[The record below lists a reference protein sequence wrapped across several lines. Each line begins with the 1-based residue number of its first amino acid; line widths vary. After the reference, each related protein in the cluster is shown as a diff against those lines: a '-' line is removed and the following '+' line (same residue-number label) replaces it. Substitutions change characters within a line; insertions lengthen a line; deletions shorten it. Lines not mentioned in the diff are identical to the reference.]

1 MEDLSSLLQRIQ
13 ALVDGRDD
21 VVPERR
27 LERMEH
33 TLTDGYARALEL
45 EAESGRLS
53 REIASSAGA
62 AGGSPDELRV
72 LAGRLAGNE
81 EDLRSLRRELAALRQ
96 TVYEARATADAAPPA
111 ASVRARRR

>member
-1 MEDLSSLLQRIQ
+1 MEDLSSLLERIQ

-45 EAESGRLS
+45 EAESGRLG
-53 REIASSAGA
+53 REIASAAGA
-62 AGGSPDELRV
+62 DGGSAEELRA
-72 LAGRLAGNE
+72 LARRLAQNE
-81 EDLRSLRRELAALRQ
+81 ADLRNLRRELAALRR
-96 TVYEARATADAAPPA
+96 TVYDTRASAGSAPTSRVKA
-111 ASVRARRR
+111 QRR

>member
-1 MEDLSSLLQRIQ
+1 MEDLSSLLERIQ

-45 EAESGRLS
+45 EAESGRLQ
-53 REIASSAGA
+53 RELSSA
-62 AGGSPDELRV
+62 AGGGSGSAKELRT

-81 EDLRSLRRELAALRQ
+81 DDLRTLRRELAALRRA
-96 TVYEARATADAAPPA
+96 VYDARAASTEAAPSPRVKA
-111 ASVRARRR
+111 KRR